1 MKKDFKDKTK
11 LGKFLSKV
19 TALGLDVAPII
30 KKASTGNIIGAIGD
44 TVSLLKGE
52 DTTESKELL
61 DEFVIQKKNIE
72 LDFYRA
78 EAQDRDSAR
87 NREIEV
93 AKVGKIDYMMY
104 ATGITG
110 LLSFIFMIYAVV
122 YIPSVLENDLFLHL
136 LGMVE
141 GVVISN
147 IFAYYYGTSAEK

>member
-1 MKKDFKDKTK
+1 MGKDFKDKTK

-19 TALGLDVAPII
+19 TSIGLDVTPII
-30 KKASTGNIIGAIGD
+30 TKASTGNVLGAISD
-44 TVSLLKGE
+44 TVKLLKGE
-52 DTTESKELL
+52 DTTESKALL
-61 DEFVIQKKNIE
+61 DEFIIQKKNIE

-87 NREIEV
+87 SREIEV

-104 ATGITG
+104 ATGVTG

-122 YIPSVLENDLFLHL
+122 YIPSVLENDLFVHL